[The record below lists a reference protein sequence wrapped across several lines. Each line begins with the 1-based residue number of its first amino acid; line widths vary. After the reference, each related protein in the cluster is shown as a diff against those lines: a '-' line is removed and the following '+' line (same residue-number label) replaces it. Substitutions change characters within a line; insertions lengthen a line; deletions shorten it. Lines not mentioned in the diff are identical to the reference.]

1 MNEPEENEEPEE
13 EQPQNKKGESIKVVL
28 IGNAGV
34 GKTCISQ
41 RYISNSYTSQEG
53 STVGAS
59 YFQKKLEINGKAIK
73 LDIWDTAGQEKYRAM
88 GRMFYKDAYIVL
100 LIYDITDKQS
110 FKDLKNV
117 WMEEL
122 KRSGEKHTV
131 LAIVGNKSD
140 KYLEE
145 QVNEDDAR
153 KYADEIGAVFGLV
166 SAKTGDCINA
176 LFENV
181 IEKYFNPDFVAQIN
195 VEREIQKKDDSM
207 QIKKERHNNK
217 KKKKRFNC

>member
-1 MNEPEENEEPEE
+1 MKEPEENEEAEE
-13 EQPQNKKGESIKVVL
+13 EQPQNKKEESIKVVL

-59 YFQKKLEINGKAIK
+59 YFQKKLELNGKAIK
-73 LDIWDTAGQEKYRAM
+73 LDIWDTAGQEKYRSM

-110 FKDLKNV
+110 FKDLKNI
-117 WMEEL
+117 WIEEL

-131 LAIVGNKSD
+131 LAIIGNKSD

-145 QVNEDDAR
+145 QVDEDDAR

-176 LFENV
+176 LFQNV

-195 VEREIQKKDDSM
+195 IERENQKKDDSM
-207 QIKKERHNNK
+207 QIKKERHNKK